1 MPSLQ
6 KASED
11 CLFLDIYVPKKA
23 IDNPS
28 LKLPVISWFY
38 GGAYIFGA
46 KDQAEPI
53 LPFYD
58 GTGLL
63 QQSGSNAIFVA
74 SNYRVRLSLLSP
86 SRCAK
91 FPLSFAFPI
100 AGCLHRSCN
109 ERTSIHQGSD
119 AALAIEA
126 DIYTRWA
133 LTASSPAPQWKKQVF
148 QTQAYTISAPRSSG
162 SKTILASLAV
172 IKAK

>member
-23 IDNPS
+23 IDDPS

-46 KDQAEPI
+46 KDQAEPV

-63 QQSGSNAIFVA
+63 QASGSNTIFVA
-74 SNYRVRLSLLSP
+74 SNYRVCLLTVCFLVFRFP
-86 SRCAK
+86 S
-91 FPLSFAFPI
+91 SFH
-100 AGCLHRSCN
+100 LHDSCN
-109 ERTSIHQGSD
+109 ERPSSHQGRDAVLKINSD
-119 AALAIEA
+119 IC
-126 DIYTRWA
+126 TRWA
-133 LTASSPAPQWKKQVF
+133 HMVSSPAPRWKNPVS
-148 QTQAYTISAPRSSG
+148 QTQVYTINAPPFSGFKTTSAWS
-162 SKTILASLAV
+162 AV